1 MNFKPA
7 AVAAATA
14 ALLALTACGGGGSGG
29 GGGGFVLPPPA
40 PPPAPAPAPAPAPTP
55 APAPAPAPNP
65 GATTFLYEGLPAA
78 TATSA
83 FFDSLAAQG
92 ARGFRFLS
100 GFSFATGPT
109 TFEHID
115 GFVKTIDATYSYE
128 KKAPATSNADLQNQ
142 LNEAGARGFQ
152 WVGAQSIGGE
162 MFNVYRKSSA
172 DSATYSYR
180 VELQPASKA
189 AYLAQANS
197 QGASGFYNRTIAFLT
212 GDSAGT
218 AAVYEKSSVGN
229 STFGYELGDPIGDHA
244 GYLAQFNERGAR
256 GFRFRAEFGFSDG
269 GGVVYIKDLSQSA
282 TFNFYSL
289 APSTNPTALIQ
300 QANAEGAKKAALLG
314 HLALGTSEQKAYYFT
329 PTNCNASPVCGPTSL
344 FGF

>member
-65 GATTFLYEGLPAA
+65 GATTFLYEGLSAA
-78 TATSA
+78 TTASA

-100 GFSFATGPT
+100 GFSFMASPT
-109 TFEHID
+109 TVDQVD

-128 KKAPATSNADLQNQ
+128 KKPQATSNADLLNQ

-152 WVGAQSIGGE
+152 WAGEWIVGGE
-162 MFNVYRKSSA
+162 TFYFYRKSSA
-172 DSATYSYR
+172 ETATYSYR
-180 VELQPASKA
+180 VELAPKSKA
-189 AYLAQANS
+189 DYLTQANT
-197 QGASGFYNRTIAFLT
+197 QGASGFFNRTAEFGT
-212 GDSAGT
+212 GDPAGMVT
-218 AAVYEKSSVGN
+218 VYEKSSVGN
-229 STFGYELGDPIGDHA
+229 ATFAYEMGDPINDHA
-244 GYLAQFNERGAR
+244 DYLAQFNERGAR
-256 GFRFRAEFGFSDG
+256 GFRFRAELIFAG
-269 GGVVYIKDLSQSA
+269 GNGVLYAKDLSQST

-289 APSTNPTALIQ
+289 APATNTTALIQ

-314 HLALGTSEQKAYYFT
+314 HLALSTGEQKAYYFT

>member
-14 ALLALTACGGGGSGG
+14 VLLALTACGGGGSGG
-29 GGGGFVLPPPA
+29 GGNGFVLPPP
-40 PPPAPAPAPAPAPTP
+40 PPPPAPAPAPTP
-55 APAPAPAPNP
+55 APAPVPNP
-65 GATTFLYEGLPAA
+65 GATTFLYEGLPVA
-78 TATSA
+78 TTASA

-100 GFSFATGPT
+100 GFAFTTSPT
-109 TFEHID
+109 TVDQID
-115 GFVKTIDATYSYE
+115 GFVKTVDATYSYE
-128 KKAPATSNADLQNQ
+128 KKAPATSNADLMNQ

-162 MFNVYRKSSA
+162 MFNFYRKSSA
-172 DSATYSYR
+172 DSATTYNYR

-189 AYLAQANS
+189 AYLIQANDL
-197 QGASGFYNRTIAFLT
+197 GASGFYNRTIAFMT
-212 GDSAGT
+212 GDPAGT

-229 STFGYELGDPIGDHA
+229 STFGYELGDPISDHA

-256 GFRFRAEFGFSDG
+256 GFRFRTEFVFSDG
-269 GGVVYIKDLSQSA
+269 GGVIYTKDLSQSA

-289 APSTNPTALIQ
+289 APTTSAAAFIQ

-314 HLALGTSEQKAYYFT
+314 HLALSSGEQKAYYFT
-329 PTNCNASPVCGPTSL
+329 PTDCNASPVCGPTSL